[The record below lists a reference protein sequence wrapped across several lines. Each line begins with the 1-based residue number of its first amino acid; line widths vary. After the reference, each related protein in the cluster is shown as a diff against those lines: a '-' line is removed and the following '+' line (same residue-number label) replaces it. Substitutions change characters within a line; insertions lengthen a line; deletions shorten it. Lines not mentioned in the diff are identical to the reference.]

1 MMDYLLEPQ
10 VNLLFQNNF
19 QLRLDRIFQLKHVS
33 VYVEEEIVLPQF
45 QSCICLLCDKHFA
58 FLFFRQVIIPLFYR
72 SEPINILQKH
82 VVEPLKLWIV
92 TGGKWR

>member
-45 QSCICLLCDKHFA
+45 QSCICLLCD
-58 FLFFRQVIIPLFYR
+58 
-72 SEPINILQKH
+72 INIL
-82 VVEPLKLWIV
+82 LSSFLGKLSSLCSIEV
-92 TGGKWR
+92 SQSIYCKNMLLSH